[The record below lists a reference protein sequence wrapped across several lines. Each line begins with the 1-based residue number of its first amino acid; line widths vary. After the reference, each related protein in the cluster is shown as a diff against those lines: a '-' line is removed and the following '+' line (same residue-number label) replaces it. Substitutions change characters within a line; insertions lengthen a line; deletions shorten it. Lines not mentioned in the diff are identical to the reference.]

1 MNNADCIRT
10 ILVDDE
16 PRGLNTLKKLLQEYC
31 PELKIIA
38 ECGDADTA
46 KEKIELLEP
55 QLVFLD
61 ISLPE
66 KSSFEMLTEMERTD
80 FEIIFV
86 TAHNEYTLQA
96 FRYSAIDYLVKPIDE
111 DLLISAVKRAVKRIS
126 AASVNNNIS
135 ALLHNIQKP
144 HYSQESKLCI
154 PSLKG
159 FQVVDLK
166 QILYC
171 EASGSYTNFY
181 FTNHNSICSAKPIY
195 EYEELL
201 SDAGFVRIHK
211 SYLVNLLHIKE
222 YIRGEGGS
230 VILSN
235 STEVEVSRRK
245 KELFLS
251 RMKSF
256 YKY

>member
-1 MNNADCIRT
+1 MIRT

-16 PRGLNTLKKLLQEYC
+16 PRGLNTLKKLLGEYC

-38 ECGDADTA
+38 ECGDADSA

-66 KSSFEMLTEMERTD
+66 KSSFEMLAEMEHIN

-86 TAHNEYTLQA
+86 TAHNKYTLQA
-96 FRYSAIDYLVKPIDE
+96 FRYSAVDYLVKPIDE
-111 DLLISAVKRAVKRIS
+111 DLLADSVKRAVKRIS
-126 AASVNNNIS
+126 AASINNNIS
-135 ALLHNIQKP
+135 TLLHNIQKP
-144 HYSQESKLCI
+144 QSGQEAKLCI

-166 QILYC
+166 NILYC

-181 FTNHNSICSAKPIY
+181 FVNNNSICSAKPIY

-230 VILSN
+230 VILTN

-245 KELFLS
+245 KDHFLS